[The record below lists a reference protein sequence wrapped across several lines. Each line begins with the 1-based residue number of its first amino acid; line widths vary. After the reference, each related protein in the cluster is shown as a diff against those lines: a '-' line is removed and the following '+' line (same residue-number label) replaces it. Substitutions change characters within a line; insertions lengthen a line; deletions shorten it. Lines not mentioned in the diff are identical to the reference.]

1 MNKDRTTAETCVL
14 YVNKLLVKQFTFRVD
29 IPSANRALNIGLH
42 NLVNMFVQHAR
53 QLQRT

>member
-29 IPSANRALNIGLH
+29 IPSANRVLNIGLH